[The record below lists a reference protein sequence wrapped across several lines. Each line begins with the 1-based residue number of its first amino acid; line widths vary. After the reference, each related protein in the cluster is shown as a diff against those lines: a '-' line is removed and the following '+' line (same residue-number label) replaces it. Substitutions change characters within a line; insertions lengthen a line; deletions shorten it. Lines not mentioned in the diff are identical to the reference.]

1 MKKRLFCNLKTLI
14 PALGL
19 AGATIFGGGCKDKNE
34 PEITP
39 NPIVQPD
46 PLPEQEPEFIPP
58 HDVTY
63 EFGYNNFS
71 AFKPIYYFSITVDS
85 AEVENV
91 FIKSD
96 EKDWLF
102 SPVSYIKKQ
111 IDEILMF
118 ASPENAYKVSG
129 QGTLHQVYIDV
140 ISDSVKLSKFGF
152 QFENTTRVLDPIYM
166 STKQK
171 QK

>member
-1 MKKRLFCNLKTLI
+1 MKTISWNLKTLI

-39 NPIVQPD
+39 DPIVQP
-46 PLPEQEPEFIPP
+46 EPEFIPP

-96 EKDWLF
+96 EKSWEYKGVATINKYL
-102 SPVSYIKKQ
+102 
-111 IDEILMF
+111 DEILMF
-118 ASPENAYKVSG
+118 VSPENAYKVRG
-129 QGTLHQVYIDV
+129 QGTLHDVYINE
-140 ISDSVKLSKFGF
+140 IEDSIKLSKFGF
-152 QFENTTRVLDPIYM
+152 QFENAIRSPDQIYT